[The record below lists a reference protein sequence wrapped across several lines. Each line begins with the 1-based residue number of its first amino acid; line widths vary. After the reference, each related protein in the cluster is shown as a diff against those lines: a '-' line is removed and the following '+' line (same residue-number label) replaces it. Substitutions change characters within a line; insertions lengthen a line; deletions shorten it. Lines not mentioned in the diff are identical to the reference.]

1 MNAQPLLQ
9 EDRRPHLELVG
20 APGPRRARTPEAAEL
35 HALPRIS
42 TPRRTLT
49 MAGVTSGL
57 QLLLAARR
65 SARFST
71 LSD

>member
-1 MNAQPLLQ
+1 MTAQPLLK

-20 APGPRRARTPEAAEL
+20 APRPRRADTSEPAEL

-42 TPRRTLT
+42 TPRATLT

-65 SARFST
+65 AERISR
-71 LSD
+71 LLD